1 MAKDYLA
8 DKEEKRKS
16 GIKVL
21 WLLLVVFVI
30 IIFLAIKIALTSST
44 KSSGFSG
51 LPTSDEA
58 YTVAKEFVRPTLKST
73 DADFDE
79 SHYQFAKTSDSVY
92 VIKSSV
98 ELTDE
103 NNEKISINFKVT
115 LKFNGG
121 LPTAVKN
128 WALIDMVKN

>member
-1 MAKDYLA
+1 MAKDYLV

-21 WLLLVVFVI
+21 WLLLVLFVI
-30 IIFLAIKIALTSST
+30 IIFLAIKIALTGSA
-44 KSSGFSG
+44 KPGGFNG
-51 LPTSDEA
+51 LPTSAEA
-58 YTVAKEFVRPTLKST
+58 YTIAKEFVRPTLKST
-73 DADFDE
+73 GAEFDD

-92 VIKSSV
+92 VIKSTV
-98 ELTDE
+98 EFSDE

-121 LPTAVKN
+121 SPTSAKN
-128 WALIDMVKN
+128 WALVDMVKN

>member
-8 DKEEKRKS
+8 NKEEKRKS
-16 GIKVL
+16 GIKAL
-21 WLLLVVFVI
+21 WLLLVVLAI
-30 IIFLAIKIALTSST
+30 IIFLAIKIALTGST
-44 KSSGFSG
+44 KPGGFKG
-51 LPTSDEA
+51 LPTSGDA
-58 YTVAKEFVRPTLKST
+58 YTVAKEFVRPTLKSAG
-73 DADFDE
+73 ADFDD

-92 VIKSSV
+92 VIKSTV

-121 LPTAVKN
+121 LPTAAKN

>member
-8 DKEEKRKS
+8 NKAEKRKS
-16 GIKVL
+16 GIKAL
-21 WLLLVVFVI
+21 WLLLVLFAIV
-30 IIFLAIKIALTSST
+30 IFLAIKIALTGST
-44 KSSGFSG
+44 KPGGFKG
-51 LPTSDEA
+51 LPTSGEA
-58 YTVAKEFVRPTLKST
+58 YAVAKEFVRPTLNATSM
-73 DADFDE
+73 DFND

-98 ELTDE
+98 ELRDA

-121 LPTAVKN
+121 LPTTAKN
-128 WALIDMVKN
+128 WTLIAMVKN